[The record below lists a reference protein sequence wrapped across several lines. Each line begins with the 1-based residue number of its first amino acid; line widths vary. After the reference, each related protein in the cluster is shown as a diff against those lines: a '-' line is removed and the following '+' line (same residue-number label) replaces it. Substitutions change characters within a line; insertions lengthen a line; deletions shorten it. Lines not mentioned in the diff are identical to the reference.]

1 MRIGVALRLGLC
13 SAALS
18 ACMPEHAPPDQPSS
32 GSPILLDQG
41 AGWTDATRADF
52 YSRDQG
58 SQIMPLAWL
67 EALEQPS
74 GTPFLA
80 DSLGRYGY
88 LTNPA
93 NNNFLPVGFTAAG
106 PEGSEIA
113 GMTCAACHTR
123 QISVGGSEYRIDGG
137 PAIVDFQSFLADLD
151 TAVGAALA
159 SDAAFQAFARRV
171 LGATAQPADVAA
183 LRQAVELW
191 HLRYH
196 TLMTRALP
204 SEPWGPGRLDA
215 VAMIF
220 NRLTGLDL
228 GKPPG
233 YLIPENIQPAEAPVR
248 YPFLWNAAVQDQ
260 TQWPGFADNGSPI
273 LGLARNLGE
282 VYGVFATFHPR
293 KDNWRIL
300 GVDYSSDN
308 SANFDGLTKLEK
320 LVRKLGPPRWPW
332 PVDEAMAA
340 AGKAIYE
347 RPATQGG
354 CTECHGITKG
364 SVRFPDYQTWAT
376 PVQNVGTDT
385 REFELLGRT
394 ARSGTLEGA
403 RIPLVTSPLKP
414 TDTAFNI
421 LATSVLGSVFQHYLP
436 LAATTQTSPAAM
448 FKLPPQLSDLP
459 GAFRAPAPAAAAYEA
474 RVLEGIWAAAPYLHN
489 GSVPTLAELLKP
501 AAERVAAFKIGPSY
515 DLVNVGIATEQTSF
529 DQVLTTTDCSDLS
542 SGNSRCGHEFG
553 TSLPQAEKQALLE
566 YLKTL

>member
-1 MRIGVALRLGLC
+1 MRIGVALCLGLC
-13 SAALS
+13 SAALC
-18 ACMPEHAPPDQPSS
+18 ACTPEHAPPDRPSS

-88 LTNPA
+88 LANPA

-123 QISVGGSEYRIDGG
+123 QISVDGSEYRIDGG

-151 TAVGAALA
+151 TAVGAVLA
-159 SDAAFQAFARRV
+159 SDAAFQAFAQRV

-204 SEPWGPGRLDA
+204 TEPWGPGRLDA

-364 SVRFPDYQTWAT
+364 AVRFPDYQTWAT

-394 ARSGTLEGA
+394 ARSGALEGA
-403 RIPLVTSPLKP
+403 RIPFVTSPLKP

-421 LATSVLGSVFQHYLP
+421 LATSVLGSVIQHYLP
-436 LAATTQTSPAAM
+436 FAATTQTSPPAT

-553 TSLPQAEKQALLE
+553 TSLTQAEKQALLE

>member
-1 MRIGVALRLGLC
+1 MRIGAALCLGLC
-13 SAALS
+13 SAALC
-18 ACMPEHAPPDQPSS
+18 ACTPEHAPPDRPS

-41 AGWTDATRADF
+41 ADWTDAARADF

-67 EALEQPS
+67 EALEQP
-74 GTPFLA
+74 GGMPFLA

-88 LTNPA
+88 LANPA
-93 NNNFLPVGFTAAG
+93 NNNLLPVGFTAAG

-137 PAIVDFQSFLADLD
+137 PAIADFQSFLADLD
-151 TAVGAALA
+151 TAVGAVLA

-204 SEPWGPGRLDA
+204 AEPWGPGRLDA

-233 YLIPENIQPAEAPVR
+233 YLIPENIQPADAPVR

-308 SANFDGLTKLEK
+308 SADFDGLTKLEE

-364 SVRFPDYQTWAT
+364 AVRFPDYQTWAT

-394 ARSGTLEGA
+394 ASSGALAGA
-403 RIPLVTSPLKP
+403 RIPFVTAPLKP

-421 LATSVLGSVFQHYLP
+421 LATSVLGSIIQHYLP
-436 LAATTQTSPAAM
+436 LAATAQTSPPAT

-501 AAERVAAFKIGPSY
+501 AAGRVAAFKIGPSY
-515 DLVNVGIATEQTSF
+515 DLVNVGLASEQTMF
-529 DQVLTTTDCSDLS
+529 DQVLTTTGCSDLS

-553 TSLPQAEKQALLE
+553 TTLPQAEKQALLE

>member
-1 MRIGVALRLGLC
+1 MRIGVALCLGLC
-13 SAALS
+13 SAALC
-18 ACMPEHAPPDQPSS
+18 ACTPEHAPPDRPS

-41 AGWTDATRADF
+41 AGWTDAARADF

-88 LTNPA
+88 LANPA

-151 TAVGAALA
+151 TAVGAVLA

-204 SEPWGPGRLDA
+204 AEPWGPGRLDA

-233 YLIPENIQPAEAPVR
+233 YLIPENIQPADAPVR

-308 SANFDGLTKLEK
+308 SANFDGLTKLEE

-364 SVRFPDYQTWAT
+364 AVRFPDYQTWAT

-394 ARSGTLEGA
+394 ARSGALEGA
-403 RIPLVTSPLKP
+403 RIPFVTSPLKP

-421 LATSVLGSVFQHYLP
+421 LATSVLGSVIQHYLP
-436 LAATTQTSPAAM
+436 FAATTQTSPPAT

>member
-13 SAALS
+13 SAALC
-18 ACMPEHAPPDQPSS
+18 ACTPEHAPPDRPSS

-88 LTNPA
+88 LANPA

-123 QISVGGSEYRIDGG
+123 QISVDGSEYRIDGG

-151 TAVGAALA
+151 TAVGAVLA
-159 SDAAFQAFARRV
+159 SDAAFQAFAQRV

-191 HLRYH
+191 HLRYR

-204 SEPWGPGRLDA
+204 TEPWGPGRLDA

-364 SVRFPDYQTWAT
+364 AVRFPDHQTWAT

-394 ARSGTLEGA
+394 ARSGALEGA
-403 RIPLVTSPLKP
+403 RIPFVTSPLKP

-421 LATSVLGSVFQHYLP
+421 LATSVLGSVIQHYLP
-436 LAATTQTSPAAM
+436 FAATTQTSPPAT

-459 GAFRAPAPAAAAYEA
+459 GAFRAPAPAVAAYEA

-489 GSVPTLAELLKP
+489 GSIPTLAELLKP
-501 AAERVAAFKIGPSY
+501 AAERVAAFKVGPSY

>member
-18 ACMPEHAPPDQPSS
+18 ACTPEHAPPDGPSG

-41 AGWTDATRADF
+41 AGWTDTTRADF

-88 LTNPA
+88 LANPA

-151 TAVGAALA
+151 TAVGAVLA

-183 LRQAVELW
+183 LRQPVELW

-204 SEPWGPGRLDA
+204 TEPWGPGRLDA

-308 SANFDGLTKLEK
+308 SANFDGLTELEK

-340 AGKAIYE
+340 AGKVIYE

-394 ARSGTLEGA
+394 ARSGALEGA
-403 RIPLVTSPLKP
+403 RIPFVTSPLKP

-421 LATSVLGSVFQHYLP
+421 LAMSVLGSVIQHYLP
-436 LAATTQTSPAAM
+436 FAATTQTSPRAT
-448 FKLPPQLSDLP
+448 FKMPPQLSDLP
-459 GAFRAPAPAAAAYEA
+459 GAFRAPAPAAAGYEA

-529 DQVLTTTDCSDLS
+529 GQVLTTTDCSDLS

>member
-1 MRIGVALRLGLC
+1 MRIGAALCLGLC
-13 SAALS
+13 SAALC
-18 ACMPEHAPPDQPSS
+18 ACTPEHAPPDRPS

-41 AGWTDATRADF
+41 ADWTDAARADF

-67 EALEQPS
+67 EALEQP
-74 GTPFLA
+74 GGMPFLA

-88 LTNPA
+88 LANPA
-93 NNNFLPVGFTAAG
+93 NNNLLPVGFTAAG

-137 PAIVDFQSFLADLD
+137 PAIADFQSFLADLD
-151 TAVGAALA
+151 TAVGAVLA

-204 SEPWGPGRLDA
+204 AEPWGPGRLDA

-228 GKPPG
+228 GKPPS
-233 YLIPENIQPAEAPVR
+233 YLIPENIQPADAPVR

-308 SANFDGLTKLEK
+308 SADFDGLTKLEE

-340 AGKAIYE
+340 AGKAVFE

-354 CTECHGITKG
+354 CAECHGIAKG
-364 SVRFPDYQTWAT
+364 AVRFPDYQTWAT

-394 ARSGTLEGA
+394 ASSGALAGA
-403 RIPLVTSPLKP
+403 QIPFVTAPLKP

-421 LATSVLGSVFQHYLP
+421 LATSVLGSIIQHYLP
-436 LAATTQTSPAAM
+436 LAATAQTSPPAT

-501 AAERVAAFKIGPSY
+501 AAGRVAAFKIGPSY
-515 DLVNVGIATEQTSF
+515 DLVNVGLASEQTMF
-529 DQVLTTTDCSDLS
+529 DQVLTTTGCSDLS

-553 TSLPQAEKQALLE
+553 TTLPQAEKQALLE

>member
-1 MRIGVALRLGLC
+1 MRIGVALCLGLC
-13 SAALS
+13 SAALC
-18 ACMPEHAPPDQPSS
+18 ACTPEHAPPDRPSS

-88 LTNPA
+88 LANPA

-151 TAVGAALA
+151 TAVGAVLA

-204 SEPWGPGRLDA
+204 AEPWGPGRLDA

-308 SANFDGLTKLEK
+308 SANFDGLTKLEE

-364 SVRFPDYQTWAT
+364 AVRFPDYQTWAT

-394 ARSGTLEGA
+394 ARSGALEGA
-403 RIPLVTSPLKP
+403 RIPFVTSPLKP

-421 LATSVLGSVFQHYLP
+421 LATSVLGSVIQHYLP
-436 LAATTQTSPAAM
+436 LAATAQTSPPAT

>member
-1 MRIGVALRLGLC
+1 MRIGVALCLGLC
-13 SAALS
+13 SAALC
-18 ACMPEHAPPDQPSS
+18 ACTPEHAPPDRPSS

-88 LTNPA
+88 LANPA

-137 PAIVDFQSFLADLD
+137 PAIVDFQSFLADLN
-151 TAVGAALA
+151 TAVGAVLA

-204 SEPWGPGRLDA
+204 AEPWGPGRLDA

-308 SANFDGLTKLEK
+308 SANFDGLTKLEE

-364 SVRFPDYQTWAT
+364 AVRFPHYQTWAT
-376 PVQNVGTDT
+376 PVQHVGTDT

-394 ARSGTLEGA
+394 ARSGALEGA
-403 RIPLVTSPLKP
+403 RIPFVTSPLKP

-421 LATSVLGSVFQHYLP
+421 LATSVLGSVVQHYLP
-436 LAATTQTSPAAM
+436 FAATTQTSPPAT
-448 FKLPPQLSDLP
+448 FKLSPQLSDLP
-459 GAFRAPAPAAAAYEA
+459 GAFRAPAPAVAAYEA

>member
-1 MRIGVALRLGLC
+1 MRIGGVLCLGLC
-13 SAALS
+13 SAALC
-18 ACMPEHAPPDQPSS
+18 ACTPEHASPDRPS

-67 EALEQPS
+67 EALEQPR

-88 LTNPA
+88 LANPA

-113 GMTCAACHTR
+113 GMSCAACHTR

-151 TAVGAALA
+151 TAVGAVLA

-204 SEPWGPGRLDA
+204 AEPWGPGRLDA

-260 TQWPGFADNGSPI
+260 TQWPGFADNGSPV

-308 SANFDGLTKLEK
+308 SANFDGLTKLEE

-332 PVDEAMAA
+332 PLDEAMAA

-354 CTECHGITKG
+354 CSECHGITKG
-364 SVRFPDYQTWAT
+364 AVRFPDYQTWAT

-385 REFELLGRT
+385 REFELLSRT
-394 ARSGTLEGA
+394 ARSGALEGA
-403 RIPLVTSPLKP
+403 RIPFVTSPLKP

-421 LATSVLGSVFQHYLP
+421 LATSVLGSVIQHYLP
-436 LAATTQTSPAAM
+436 FAATTQTSPPVT
-448 FKLPPQLSDLP
+448 FKMPPQLSDLP

-529 DQVLTTTDCSDLS
+529 DQILTTTDCSDLS